1 MGPDRWRG
9 ADWRRSLRTLGL
21 GLVLLCAALAAL
33 ASEAPPAAAET
44 GDDARHYIILAVED
58 RGDPLPGAGGAPRG
72 DYRRMAGYAG
82 SVKASAL
89 AERVAQDYRLR
100 ERAAWTIAQL
110 NLRCALYALAP
121 GENREDVLAR
131 LREDRRVELAQPL
144 NEFETLALPPAPTP
158 SPTSAPA
165 AATQSGYN
173 DPYFRL
179 QKGFQQMAVAPL
191 QQLSLGARVKVAVID
206 TGMDTR
212 HPDLTGRLT
221 SQRDYVA
228 GGGAYVDAVAERH
241 GTAVLGLIAAK
252 VNNGQGI
259 AGLAPEAAMLG
270 YRACWAETLRS
281 DAAAPGARCNSF
293 TLAQALAAA
302 ITDGADIINLSLGG
316 PSDPLLGKLVRHAQS
331 RGALLVAAAPPPRLG
346 RGFPSELPGVLV
358 VASMG
363 EATEAE
369 DWLVAPGRAVLSTM
383 PGGSYDLDSG
393 SSLAAAHTSGVLAL
407 LKALAPGLGADRLR
421 RALQS
426 STAGPGQPINACR
439 AALAL
444 GVAGLS
450 CEAASLTR

>member
-1 MGPDRWRG
+1 MGTYRWRC
-9 ADWRRSLRTLGL
+9 APWSRAWRALGL
-21 GLVLLCAALAAL
+21 AWALLGLAQVVTAA
-33 ASEAPPAAAET
+33 EAPQAAAAAT
-44 GDDARHYIILAVED
+44 ADSTRQYIILAVAD

-82 SVKASAL
+82 SVQASAI
-89 AERVAQDYRLR
+89 AERVAQDYRLQ

-121 GENREDVLAR
+121 GEDREAVLER

-144 NEFETLALPPAPTP
+144 NEFETLTQPPTAVPPP
-158 SPTSAPA
+158 SPASASP
-165 AATQSGYN
+165 SGYN

-191 QQLSLGARVKVAVID
+191 QQRSLGARVKVAVID
-206 TGMDTR
+206 TGMDGR
-212 HPDLTGRLT
+212 HPDLSGRLAG
-221 SQRDYVA
+221 QRDYVA
-228 GGGAYVDAVAERH
+228 GGGAYVDAVSERH

-270 YRACWAETLRS
+270 YRACWTE
-281 DAAAPGARCNSF
+281 AARADGAPPGARCNSF

-316 PSDPLLGKLVRHAQS
+316 PSDPLLGKLVRHAQA

-358 VASMG
+358 VGNAG
-363 EATEAE
+363 ENADNEG
-369 DWLVAPGRAVLSTM
+369 WLAAPGRAVLSTV

-393 SSLAAAHTSGVLAL
+393 SSLAAAHASGVLAL
-407 LKALAPGLGADRLR
+407 LKALAPEQGGERLR
-421 RALQS
+421 QALQGS
-426 STAGPGQPINACR
+426 MAGPGQSINACR
-439 AALAL
+439 AALIL
-444 GVAGLS
+444 GIAGLS
-450 CEAASLTR
+450 CEAVATTR